1 MIVIVALAAVAYV
14 SVQGARPAP
23 AATISAFV
31 LNGALPGPNPSL
43 SWPSG
48 GEAALGVAGM
58 GNLYTHG
65 PQTSTP
71 IASIA
76 KIMTAFVVL
85 RDRPLASGAP
95 GPEITINPAAVT
107 IYHRDKS
114 SGQSVVQVHA
124 GEQLSE
130 RQALE
135 GLLLPSGNNVAT
147 ILAIW
152 VSGSVAAFVKEMN
165 ATARSFGLSHTHYAD
180 ASGVSP
186 STVSTAADQV
196 RLAMAAMQLPAFR
209 QLVDEPQVELPVAGL
224 QYNVNALLGT
234 DGIVGVKTGFT
245 PGAGGC
251 FVFAAK
257 KVVSGHMVTVVGA
270 VLRQRATAVQ
280 PSALEAAFSATTSLL
295 SSAQSRLEAVPILR
309 PGRPVGVVRAPW
321 SSPIAVDASISVTLV
336 GLPGLRPEVSVF
348 IPRRISTPIM
358 GHREI
363 GVAVVNV
370 GGRPVRVPLVV
381 AGKLPGASFLWRL
394 FDV

>member
-1 MIVIVALAAVAYV
+1 M

-31 LNGALPGPNPSL
+31 LNGALPGPSPSL

-48 GEAALGVAGM
+48 GEAALGVEGM

-76 KIMTAFVVL
+76 KVMTAFVVL
-85 RDRPLASGAP
+85 RDRPLAPGAP
-95 GPEITINPAAVT
+95 GPEITITPAEVT
-107 IYHRDKS
+107 IYHRDKA
-114 SGQSVVQVHA
+114 SGQSVVRVHA

-152 VSGSVAAFVKEMN
+152 VSGSVAAFVNEMN
-165 ATARSFGLSHTHYAD
+165 ATARSFGLSHTHYTD

-196 RLAMAAMQLPAFR
+196 RLAMAAMELPAFR
-209 QLVDEPQVELPVAGL
+209 QLVDKPQVALPAAGL

-234 DGIVGVKTGFT
+234 DGIIGVKTGFT
-245 PGAGGC
+245 PEAGGC
-251 FVFAAK
+251 FVFAAQ
-257 KVVSGHMVTVVGA
+257 KVFSGHVATVVGA
-270 VLRQRATAVQ
+270 ILRQRATAIQ
-280 PSALEAAFSATTSLL
+280 PSALEAVFSATTSLVT
-295 SSAQSRLEAVPILR
+295 SAQSRLEAVPILR
-309 PGRPVGVVRAPW
+309 SGKPVGVVRAPW
-321 SSPIAVDASISVTLV
+321 SSPISVDASTSVTLV
-336 GLPGLRPEVSVF
+336 GLPGLRPEINVF
-348 IPRRISTPIM
+348 IPRRIATPIFT
-358 GHREI
+358 HREL
-363 GVAVVNV
+363 GVAVVTV
-370 GGRPVRVPLVV
+370 PGRRVRVPLIV